1 MEKNQLNIRIDK
13 ALSDALEKHSE
24 QTGKTK
30 TAIVLSALA
39 SYLEI
44 GSTEPELSDIVKR
57 LEALES
63 KFKQRTPP
71 PKTVTTTTDR
81 GQIDPD
87 DFGDVITLEEMA
99 ELTGYKKMTLVS
111 KLSRAN
117 ITAVDRVDGNKAGL
131 YSKEEVLERIGV
143 YKK

>member
-1 MEKNQLNIRIDK
+1 MAKNQLNIRINE
-13 ALSDALEKHSE
+13 ALSDALDKHSE

-30 TAIVLSALA
+30 TDIVSEALA
-39 SYLEI
+39 SYLGT
-44 GSTEPELSDIVKR
+44 GSTEPDIRDVIKR

-63 KFKQRTPP
+63 KFQQT
-71 PKTVTTTTDR
+71 PKTALLSDR
-81 GQIDPD
+81 VIIEPD
-87 DFGDVITLEEMA
+87 EFGDVITLEEMA

-117 ITAVDRVDGNKAGL
+117 ITAVDRIDGNKAGL

>member
-1 MEKNQLNIRIDK
+1 MGKTQLNVRLPEGILEALDK
-13 ALSDALEKHSE
+13 RANK
-24 QTGKTK
+24 TGESKTD
-30 TAIVLSALA
+30 IVYKALA
-39 SYLEI
+39 SHLGI
-44 GSTEPELSDIVKR
+44 GSTAPDISDIVKR

-63 KFKQRTPP
+63 KFKQGTPP

-143 YKK
+143 YKR